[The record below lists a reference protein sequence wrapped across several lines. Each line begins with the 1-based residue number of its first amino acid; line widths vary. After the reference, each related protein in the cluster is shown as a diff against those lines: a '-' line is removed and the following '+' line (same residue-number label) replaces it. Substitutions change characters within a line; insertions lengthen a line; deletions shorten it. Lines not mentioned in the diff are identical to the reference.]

1 MTELQNLF
9 LIDVVLAAVAVPLI
23 RGWIPPNRLYGFRT
37 EEALS
42 TPDIWYPAN
51 RALGW
56 SLLVA
61 AVAALAFG
69 LTLLAVFPEW
79 AAERTARW
87 WYSEGD
93 VDEGR
98 TRVRHP
104 SRRRRLDPLLR
115 ETALIACLRLRP
127 DTAYG
132 IHGQSDH
139 LLR

>member
-9 LIDVVLAAVAVPLI
+9 LIEVVLAAVAVPLI

-79 AAERTARW
+79 PAERMATWMKGGLACAILLGVVASIR
-87 WYSEGD
+87 YY
-93 VDEGR
+93 VK
-98 TRVRHP
+98 
-104 SRRRRLDPLLR
+104 RL
-115 ETALIACLRLRP
+115 
-127 DTAYG
+127 
-132 IHGQSDH
+132 
-139 LLR
+139 